1 MTALLVVAYLA
12 VLGARAAAVV
22 HGGAGLR
29 GESVA
34 TEQEAMNQRGAWL
47 TIAGALVLLLLVIL
61 MTSYL
66 LNRVA
71 PSMDSR
77 NAFSLGVLWIVSL
90 SILSAGIKRLLPKP

>member
-1 MTALLVVAYLA
+1 
-12 VLGARAAAVV
+12 
-22 HGGAGLR
+22 
-29 GESVA
+29 
-34 TEQEAMNQRGAWL
+34 MNQRGAWL

-77 NAFSLGVLWIVSL
+77 NAFSLDVLWIVSL